1 MSKTVTIYADGTW
14 DPPGGVE
21 VNPGGEVKFVFADD
35 VPTGSGAIITFESP
49 IEIVPPD
56 PDFAGGGTIK
66 VGS

>member
-1 MSKTVTIYADGTW
+1 MSKTITILADGTW

-21 VNPGGEVKFVFADD
+21 VNPGGEVKFVLAGDI
-35 VPTGSGAIITFESP
+35 PAGSGAIITFVCP
-49 IEIVPPD
+49 IEIVAPD

>member
-1 MSKTVTIYADGTW
+1 MSKSITILADGSW

-21 VNPGGEVKFVFADD
+21 INPGGEVKFVLADEI
-35 VPTGSGAIITFESP
+35 PAGSGAIITFDSP

-56 PDFAGGGTIK
+56 PKAGGGTIK